1 MRKVILFCEK
11 KQCAKIIYSIW
22 PFKPEGSMEEYKC
35 ISSSVG
41 KKLGRIKHKLER
53 LNIYRDEWERGGNMD
68 AIGTWYKV
76 DGEAILQ
83 WIHIFCSS

>member
-1 MRKVILFCEK
+1 
-11 KQCAKIIYSIW
+11 
-22 PFKPEGSMEEYKC
+22 MEEYKC

-68 AIGTWYKV
+68 AIGT
-76 DGEAILQ
+76 
-83 WIHIFCSS
+83 